1 MNINVEIKNYLLN
14 ASDIEELSNNRLLI
28 ISGNKSIILN
38 DVTPELKEK
47 YYDCFSN
54 QFCDDD
60 CKPKKYNKVEWTTH
74 EIEYLKSNYNFIS
87 LKELSKELDKS
98 EYQINLMLTKLNLLE
113 KRSWTQEE
121 LEFLKNNRDKSLTTL
136 ANHLKRSVA
145 SVKSKKRFL
154 EKSQLN

>member
-1 MNINVEIKNYLLN
+1 MNINVEIKNYLLT
-14 ASDIEELSNNRLLI
+14 ASDIEELSDNRLLI

-47 YYDCFSN
+47 YYDCFSH
-54 QFCDDD
+54 QFCDDNP
-60 CKPKKYNKVEWTTH
+60 KSKKYNKIQWTTE

-87 LKELSKELDKS
+87 LKKLSKELDKS

-121 LEFLKNNRDKSLTTL
+121 LDFLKQNLNKSSISL
-136 ANHLKRSVA
+136 ANQLKRSVA
-145 SVKSKKRFL
+145 SIKSKKRTL
-154 EKSQLN
+154 KIGIN

>member
-47 YYDCFSN
+47 YYDCFSH
-54 QFCDDD
+54 QFCDDER
-60 CKPKKYNKVEWTTH
+60 KSKKYNKIEWTNQ
-74 EIEYLKSNYNFIS
+74 EIEYLKSNYNFTS
-87 LKELSKELDKS
+87 LKNLSKELDKS

-121 LEFLKNNRDKSLTTL
+121 LEFLKKNRDKSLTTL

-145 SVKSKKRFL
+145 SVKSKKRIL
-154 EKSQLN
+154 ENN

>member
-54 QFCDDD
+54 QFCVCDEEY
-60 CKPKKYNKVEWTTH
+60 KPKKYNKIEWTNQ
-74 EIEYLKSNYNFIS
+74 EVEYLKSNYNFIS
-87 LKELSKELDKS
+87 LKELSKELNKS

-121 LEFLKNNRDKSLTTL
+121 LEFLKKNKDKSLTTL
-136 ANHLKRSVA
+136 ANQLKRSVA
-145 SVKSKKRFL
+145 SVKSKKRIL
-154 EKSQLN
+154 ENN